1 MVEPFRNWDDVVAF
15 ACSLPGVEMGPY
27 YGTPCPKVNGK
38 PFVAPSRA
46 ADSFCLYVAKGEKDV
61 LLDTDPD
68 TFWVT
73 GHFLNYPAVLTRY
86 GTASRERIEQQLLRA
101 WWDRATKPERAAFGG
116 RP

>member
-1 MVEPFRNWDDVVAF
+1 MTEPFSDWEAVVEF
-15 ACSLPGVEMGPY
+15 ACTLPGVALAPF

-46 ADSFCLYVAKGEKDV
+46 PDSFCLYVAKAEKP
-61 LLDTDPD
+61 LLLETDPD

-73 GHFLNYPAVLTRY
+73 GHFLNYPAVLARY
-86 GTASRERIEQQLLRA
+86 GTASRERIELYIRRA
-101 WWDRATKPERAAFGG
+101 WWDRAARPDRVAFGA